1 MSEPQFSMIERT
13 PTYRLVYNAIQNEIL
28 SGRLGVGDRLPSET
42 ALADQLGVNRS
53 TVREGIRLLE
63 ESGLV
68 ARSGGRR
75 PRVALPHFLD
85 LASRASRALVLHA
98 VTFRELWEAAVLIEP
113 ATAEYAATRI
123 GPRHLDRLAANIEE
137 MAELVERVESGEEI
151 PADAFVAVDAEFH
164 NIISE
169 GANNRVLSLAREPVS
184 RLFIPA
190 GRIILPRLKTHRR
203 VLDAHLRLYRALSEG
218 DAETV
223 RTWMKRHMEDFKRGY
238 DRTGLSIDMPLD
250 AASIGQ
256 DLLATPETAA
266 G

>member
-1 MSEPQFSMIERT
+1 MSEPQFSVIERT
-13 PTYRLVYNAIQNEIL
+13 PTYRLVYNAIQTEIL

-68 ARSGGRR
+68 TRAAGRR
-75 PRVALPHFLD
+75 PRVALPHYLD

-113 ATAEYAATRI
+113 ATAEYAAARI
-123 GPRHLDRLAANIEE
+123 GPEHLERLAANIAE
-137 MAELVERVESGEEI
+137 MTLLVERVEAGETIE
-151 PADAFVAVDAEFH
+151 AEDFVAVDAEFH
-164 NIISE
+164 AIISE

-203 VLDAHLRLYRALSEG
+203 VLEAHQRIYDALKVG
-218 DAETV
+218 DAQTV
-223 RTWMKRHMEDFKRGY
+223 REWMRRHMEDFKRGY
-238 DRTGLSIDMPLD
+238 DRTGMALDMPLD
-250 AASIGQ
+250 AASLGEERP
-256 DLLATPETAA
+256 DPAR
-266 G
+266 

>member
-1 MSEPQFSMIERT
+1 MSEPQFSVIERT
-13 PTYRLVYNAIQNEIL
+13 PTYRLVYNAIQTEIL

-68 ARSGGRR
+68 TRSGGRR

-85 LASRASRALVLHA
+85 LASRASRALILHA

-113 ATAEYAATRI
+113 ATAEYAAARI
-123 GPRHLDRLAANIEE
+123 GEAHLERLAANIAVME
-137 MAELVERVESGEEI
+137 ALVARVEAGEDIE
-151 PADAFVAVDAEFH
+151 AEAFVAVDAEFH
-164 NIISE
+164 AIISE
-169 GANNRVLSLAREPVS
+169 GAANRVLSLAREPVS

-203 VLDAHLRLYRALSEG
+203 VLDAHKYIYQALAARDS
-218 DAETV
+218 ATV
-223 RTWMKRHMEDFKRGY
+223 RDWMRRHMEDFKRGY
-238 DRTGLSIDMPLD
+238 DRTGMALDMPLD
-250 AASIGQ
+250 AASLGE
-256 DLLATPETAA
+256 D
-266 G
+266 GRDGGG